1 MKVNY
6 IHDFNQTT
14 EDEFLEVQN
23 KLKEKVSLISI
34 IDINKIKTVAGVDIA
49 YWECEG
55 KSYGACSIVIIDYIT
70 KEVLERVEAFG
81 EIKVPYVAG
90 FLAFREL
97 PLILEAIEKI
107 KVEPDL
113 FMFDGNGYLHYNNM
127 GVATHASF
135 FLDKPVIG
143 VAKTYLRVSG
153 VDFTMPGEVIGDY
166 TDIIVNGKV
175 LGRAVRSGKKAKP
188 IFVSCGNNI
197 SLEDSYKVTIALL
210 NKESR
215 VPIPTRIA
223 DLETHLLREK
233 YRALQTSK
241 DMEDK

>member
-6 IHDFNQTT
+6 IHDFTQTT
-14 EDEFLEVQN
+14 EEEFLKIQN
-23 KLKEKVSLISI
+23 ELKEKVVLSSKLD
-34 IDINKIKTVAGVDIA
+34 IDKIKTVAGVDIA
-49 YWECEG
+49 YWECED

-97 PLILEAIEKI
+97 PLILEAVEKI
-107 KVEPDL
+107 TVEPDV

-143 VAKTYLRVSG
+143 VAKTYLRVNG
-153 VDFTMPGEVIGDY
+153 VDFTMPGEDIGNY
-166 TDIIVNGKV
+166 TDIVVDGKV

-197 SLEDSYKVTIALL
+197 SLEDSYEVTVRLL

-215 VPIPTRIA
+215 IPIPTRIA
-223 DLETHLLREK
+223 DLETHKLRKK
-233 YRALQTSK
+233 YNELQN
-241 DMEDK
+241 E